1 MLNFDNELTNED
13 VLKDSESVA
22 ALRVWY
28 VAAALVLGNLPGLF
42 LPSKRAYDFRL
53 YMYFNIL
60 LGSVLVS
67 MGYHICQSVNYC
79 FLWTLPMW
87 TSLDHITATLVM
99 VARFLF
105 LMNMRSRAQIERE
118 TRRPLPYDQE
128 NMLYDSWSVGS
139 TYWLFLLVV
148 VAVFAHPF
156 SMQAFN
162 IVLAGCIAA
171 LFFKLVVLDR
181 AKAKN
186 FRGRVSWPELFI
198 FLTLTTIGLVFY
210 VTCSFTEYWLLHTLW
225 HIFIYISE
233 DFFIVAL
240 SRNTPYWYS
249 TYAIIVSFFFPPRT
263 TT

>member
-1 MLNFDNELTNED
+1 MLNFDNELTNDD
-13 VLKDSESVA
+13 VLADQESVA
-22 ALRVWY
+22 SLRVWY

-53 YMYFNIL
+53 YLYFNVL
-60 LGSVLVS
+60 VGSVLVS

-79 FLWTLPMW
+79 FLWQLPMW

-105 LMNMRSRAQIERE
+105 LMNMRSTAQIRQQ
-118 TRRPLPYDQE
+118 TRSPLPYDQE

-139 TYWLFLLVV
+139 LYWSFLVV
-148 VAVFAHPF
+148 VMAVFAHPF

-162 IVLAGCIAA
+162 IVLAICIAM
-171 LFFKLVVLDR
+171 LFFKMIVLDEAR
-181 AKAKN
+181 AEN
-186 FRGRVSWPELFI
+186 FRGRVSWPELGL
-198 FLTLTTIGLVFY
+198 FLLFTTIGLVFY
-210 VTCSFTEYWLLHTLW
+210 VTCSFTEYWVLHTLW

-240 SRNTPYWYS
+240 AKNTPYWYS
-249 TYAIIVSFFFPPRT
+249 TYARMVSLFFPPRT
-263 TT
+263 S